1 MKHFS
6 TFLLR
11 KNAFSKCPFLL
22 AAFLLTF
29 AFPTDAWAGHG
40 GPHYGKVTVTKT
52 GEGSVYISTNQSA
65 TSGKTEE
72 TWNCGNDSSKDS
84 KTYFL
89 FATPDAAK
97 HYYFEGWYLEGA
109 NKGIASPYTA
119 KHSPSSTTN
128 GTPTTFAYTA
138 KFELLPKFY
147 FAAGAAVDAA
157 GNGTGKV
164 AVAYSSKVP
173 AEGNFSADPV
183 SAKTNVWATAI
194 TDDSMTA
201 TAYYF
206 AKADAGMTFM
216 GWYDKDGVP
225 KTTNTTYSVPQTS
238 ITKEDDATP
247 EVYYARF
254 RDPDIKFDPAV
265 ELAGQDGATEVTLK
279 IEETQVVSFVNVDDV
294 VLSTLNAPTI
304 NVVNRVDPG
313 SDPIVIW
320 DANAK
325 TLTANRA
332 GTATITFSHPE
343 TDGYNAGNFTFTIHV
358 EKITPE
364 FSWKTSALLDGQ
376 TYSLTDL
383 VETPSDGAWNIVS
396 SKESVFASI
405 SQAGTTSATAHMG
418 STTLTFSQGVS
429 YKYNAVPAMSKE
441 FKVYSSEGLATFS
454 VNSQMYSTLDAA
466 ISAAKTSKKNIIV
479 ASDGAVLPGNYTI
492 PSGIT
497 LIIPYNS
504 SASAQTTPSVVTTA
518 ATLQAYRT
526 LTLIDGVN
534 ITVNGSICVGGQL
547 MSAAGGN
554 PSSYPTGGVG
564 VIDMSTGGHIDV
576 NSGGTIYAWGFIR
589 GQGYLDGNNT
599 KNVGTITAKNNSLI
613 REYYSVGDWG
623 GGSLTKALNDAK
635 SSFRVYP
642 FQSYFVQNIE
652 VPVRFEYGSKEQ
664 LYLNV
669 YGGSRKNE
677 ADAIYFIGT
686 QTGVLFYINSA
697 QGAVTKWYDATT
709 DHMVVELEGDTRLDN
724 LKIVVMGYT
733 INANEFDLPI
743 LNNMHIK
750 LKNCDLTLSSP
761 VMMQPS
767 SIFEVT
773 KGSSLTLNT
782 NLFVYDADQWDKFV
796 MGKYFRPVH
805 TILTPH
811 VGRGDGSTNTLSDA
825 QLIVDGTLM
834 IGPKGALYTT
844 AGGADVM
851 GHNGGHVIWNRS
863 LPTSG
868 KICGYNGG
876 TAVNGN
882 SLNASLKEEYKVTNT
897 CDAGNLHNENGSYTA
912 SISST
917 TFDNLHGRWFTH
929 AAATTLDANN
939 MYTFTFIGGTSQCF
953 YSPDKTGLTAGYK
966 WVDLKESDTDHTCGS
981 TMTFVGKDD
990 NLYTFKNGEWLQLVQ
1005 IAGGTTYS
1013 GSDDNLYQ
1021 FLNCDWVSLGEIGD
1035 DCMYTVEGV
1044 KKAVVGS
1051 ELVALEKD
1059 EYDEVYVKTTDHSD
1073 YYMLFDG
1080 CVWQHAEKVPDTYK
1094 AYSVLGNYYV
1104 WIDNTWTE
1112 VEQDGEFFYT
1122 TDDQGLKHYYEYN
1135 GDIFAW
1141 VPVKDKV
1148 MITTAAGDEMGFRN
1162 WDDAMLYVGQFNN
1175 PTVTLLADVATTS
1188 IFTITGSAKTT
1199 DITIDLNDHVLDANV
1214 GAQVTFLKL
1223 NNSKV
1228 TLTITDNS
1236 DHQRGELK
1244 VTCSVTKRVDAIN
1257 VTVGKV
1263 VMEAGKVSIHNT
1275 SNSTSANASAIY
1287 AAAGQSVTMNGGEL
1301 EAISTRYAYGINAA
1315 SSAAL
1320 ASTSVVTVNGGT
1332 INATAKDYAYG
1343 IYSYGTVNLNGGT
1356 INATTTTVNGV
1367 AGANYAYGIYLNI
1380 SVSAVDAN
1388 SYHATLNM
1396 TGGTI
1401 NATAATS
1408 SSYGI
1413 YANANYTS
1421 AWGKGDD
1428 NKTDNTKK
1436 PSDGTHSNKASAR
1449 IDVSG
1454 GTINVTSLTSTAA
1467 YGIYKLGGE
1476 NSYTDK
1482 SETGFSPDYIRNV
1495 KIDAK
1500 ATANVYGIFITAA
1513 VGDFHAGKLIG
1524 KAVVENVDV
1533 RAEATLSTGAY
1544 AAYVSASNIWINR
1557 ARFRNQSAANRKLW
1571 YVTAGA
1577 GDKDI
1582 EHGAIAATGG
1592 TNVYPYQIGSY
1603 AVGAELTINSGNFY
1617 AKTFTTSAYG
1627 VYVNRSA
1634 SPYDNA
1640 EGLATCVINGGTFT
1654 AETTT
1659 DTGYSLSSGGNTTI
1673 NGGTFNAL
1681 TGTSTAYGIYT
1692 WAGTTTVNN
1701 CTVNATG
1708 TTSTAYAVAAGGTI
1722 DTNVGTHAHGTLIVK
1737 DGVFNAR
1744 ALNTSTAYGAYATA
1758 TYAEMNRTKY
1768 DGRSAS
1774 NKQQYFALK
1783 EDGTIDVHATS
1794 ASATSGYFQDIY
1806 PYRYGQYTEG
1816 GVVHVYGGTFNVK
1829 TFTTIAVCAGA
1840 TWSNMVRTTELGRL
1854 MVARG
1859 EMNVHGGIFTA
1870 ETETGSTAECIRS
1883 YGTMNVDGGTFTA
1896 TAATTTAYCVRTL
1909 DGTTT
1914 IDGGTFT
1921 AIAKDN
1927 TAYGVRAEYEFN
1939 TSYGY
1944 YGEGNIVVNDGTFN
1958 VNTWKG
1964 GTTYG
1969 VQVTGTN
1976 AAYTASSVTKDEAGN
1991 AIVKPANYACAG
2003 RVTINGGNFTMN
2015 PADGTNSYGVVA
2027 SATQTRGTGDALVTA
2042 YPKAEVNG
2050 GFFKMLGKSTY
2061 AAGTSATED
2070 AEGNPN
2076 IWIKGGHFSTK
2087 ANLEQASPKNYVRDP
2102 YTIIPCVHPDYKND
2116 YPFEVAEVCTITF
2129 KDDEGNTLWSGFQPK
2144 GTMAVYP
2151 LTNGIPEKTATADN
2165 SFEFAS
2171 WDTPLAT
2178 ITGDATYTASFNTVA
2193 KKYMVTWQDEN
2204 GNEIDHLEWASGQTP
2219 THADP
2224 VKEGYTFTGWT
2235 PSITAVAGAAQTY
2248 KATFQIN
2255 TYTIRFVDED
2265 GTLLKEQVV
2274 NHGIKPTAPANPTKD
2289 GYSFQTWNP
2298 GVVVATEDV
2307 TYQASYLLNIAS
2319 VTDASTSK
2327 TTNYTSWSGA
2337 VTAANKLTSG
2347 GTLTLLTDMYGQG
2360 AQTLTKSMT
2369 IDLNGHILSG
2379 TATKLI
2385 QVNAAGINVR
2395 MIDSQGGGQLRVSAA
2410 AASELD
2416 AVYVNNGTF
2425 TLESGTIY
2433 CENVHATANDN
2444 YRGVGVYVVAG
2455 KDFVMTGGRVEGY
2468 NQQCNYAIYGM
2479 GRVNISGG
2487 EVVSTARTKA
2497 RGLYLTENSTLD
2509 NVDVLATATTT
2520 ENAVAVMVANSKT
2533 PTVTINGGHYKA
2545 VAKTTN
2551 ACALNGYTTN
2561 TINVNGGEF
2570 EAEAPTAAYGIKFQ
2584 VKTSAINFN
2593 AGKIKATTA
2602 PVDNVAPATMMKF
2615 YGGYFDKDVN
2625 LATYVVSPKKVVTL
2639 NPTSDATELAEGYT
2653 YKIVDNAYQIT
2664 FCDEDGTVLQQGN
2677 VEAGVQPVFM
2687 GEEPTKPSNPKTS
2700 YEFAGWSDGV
2710 HTYAA
2715 AEIPVANA
2723 AATYTAVFIEHGVE
2737 YPITFYN
2744 IDGKGGTYVQMVEYG
2759 TVPVYDGPAPFSS
2772 GNIDNVAYIFNG
2784 WSPTLAEVTEPTT
2797 YEATFRLEIAVD
2809 VTFHANGRGA
2819 DPVAL
2824 KVAKGAAI
2832 ERPADQL
2839 VDCQHIE
2846 GWYTEAGCI
2855 NEWNFASD
2863 LADETDID
2871 LYAKWATKTYTITW
2885 LDEFGDEI
2893 DQTIVNCNEVP
2904 THANLYK
2911 PSTAL
2916 YSYEFRGWNKAIVA
2930 ANENA
2935 TYKSLGFNQIAK
2947 RYAITFVTGSGAT
2960 VINPIE
2966 QEVGTP
2972 ITAPANPTKT
2982 GYTFAGWDKDI
2993 PATMPAENMT
3003 ITATWTANT
3012 YTVRFDG
3019 NNATSGS
3026 MSDQTF
3032 IYDEAAKALTTNGFT
3047 KTGYTFA
3054 GWATSAGGEVAYR
3067 NGESVTNLSSTQG
3080 ATVTLYAQWTP
3091 VESGD
3096 YLDIVDW
3103 TSNSLTI
3110 NMNGSSQKITIGT
3123 TTKNKND
3130 RETNRTMVFSGLSLA
3145 PGDDVLIAA
3154 RNNTTDAL
3162 ESFHTYKV
3170 PYIYTGTDI
3179 NPGTTGEVW
3188 VKSGTWTV
3196 SGDKTIAKLVVCP
3209 GADVKITS
3217 GTLTVSGKLVLRT
3230 TPWESAAISGEF
3242 AADQTYY
3249 TRIIE
3254 KNDAYYHFGLP
3265 LACNID
3271 NVRLSNGKTVKYGT
3285 SWVLHSYNGANRAV
3299 NGADG
3304 NNWTPLTGTTPET
3317 KVIAANTGYEMFSN
3331 SNYYCEYYF
3340 PVNPDDLTATT
3351 LTAKAYISEIGSA
3364 HQGWNVL
3371 VAPKMGNWSIYTGGD
3386 SPEDFAKICRLVDL
3400 NVYEQ
3405 CIAEDIRPAIPF
3417 YYQNLTAA
3425 DETLHFEPIAKAI
3438 AARRSEAGEAVQ
3450 TQWLRLYYFNE
3461 QGTKDETNIY
3471 LNSDKFTSAYEV
3483 GYDVTKMSTSGSRPL
3498 IYTQL
3503 PCGDLAFTALPD
3515 EALIKQIPLTV
3526 YSPTS
3531 GDYTFSMKQNRY
3543 LTRMKNVWILDVEEG
3558 ALVDLM
3564 QNDYTTQVGEGT
3576 TAERFYLL
3584 GKFRAPQTPTD
3595 LEELGSEDY
3604 LNNQGNA
3611 DVPRKVIY
3619 DEHMYILY
3627 HNHIWDAN
3635 GRLIK

>member
-1 MKHFS
+1 MKHFN
-6 TFLLR
+6 TFSFS
-11 KNAFSKCPFLL
+11 KNTFSKCSFILL
-22 AAFLLTF
+22 AGLLLTF

-164 AVAYSSKVP
+164 AVAYSSTEP
-173 AEGNFSADPV
+173 AAGKFSADPV

-194 TDDSMTA
+194 TDDSMTV

-206 AKADAGMTFM
+206 AKADAGMDFM
-216 GWYDKDGVP
+216 GWYDGNGEQKITDTRYPVL
-225 KTTNTTYSVPQTS
+225 QTS
-238 ITKEDDATP
+238 TTTKDDATP

-254 RDPDIKFDPAV
+254 RDPSIKFDPAI

-279 IEETQVVSFVNVDDV
+279 VDDEQVVSFVNVDDV

-313 SDPIVIW
+313 SDQIVIW
-320 DANAK
+320 DAE
-325 TLTANRA
+325 TRSITANRA
-332 GTATITFSHPE
+332 GTATITFSHPA
-343 TDGYNAGNFTFTIHV
+343 TDDFNAADFTFTIHV

-376 TYSLTDL
+376 TYSLTNL

-405 SQAGTTSATAHMG
+405 SQAGTQSATAHVG
-418 STTLTFSQGVS
+418 SVTLTFSQGMS
-429 YKYNAVPAMSKE
+429 YKYNAISADSKT
-441 FKVYSSEGLATFS
+441 FKVYTNEGFATYL
-454 VNSQMYSTLDAA
+454 VNGNTYTDLGVAV
-466 ISAAKTSKKNIIV
+466 SAASKLTKNKNVIV
-479 ASDGAVLPGNYTI
+479 DSDGALIPGNYTI
-492 PSGIT
+492 PSGVSVIV
-497 LIIPYNS
+497 PHKDG
-504 SASAQTTPSVVTTA
+504 ASLQTKPEVVTTA
-518 ATLQAYRT
+518 ATLTAYRT
-526 LTLIDGVN
+526 WKILEGTN
-534 ITVNGSICVGGQL
+534 ITVNGIICVCGNI
-547 MSAAGGN
+547 MSANGGS
-554 PSSYPTGGVG
+554 PSGYPTGGVG

-576 NSGGTIYAWGFIR
+576 ASGGTLYCWGLVR

-623 GGSLTKALNDAK
+623 GGSLTKALNDVK

-669 YGGSRKNE
+669 YGGGGKNE

-724 LKIVVMGYT
+724 LKIVVMNYT

-834 IGPKGALYTT
+834 IGTKGALYTT

-876 TAVNGN
+876 TAVNG
-882 SLNASLKEEYKVTNT
+882 SSILASLKDEYKVTNT

-912 SISST
+912 SISNT

-939 MYTFTFIGGTSQCF
+939 MYTFTYIGGSNKCF

-966 WVDLKESDTDHTCGS
+966 WVDLKETDDAHTCGS
-981 TMTFVGKDD
+981 TMTFVGMDD

-1021 FLNCDWVSLGEIGD
+1021 FLSCDWVSLGEIGD

-1051 ELVALEKD
+1051 ELIALEKD

-1080 CVWQHAEKVPDTYK
+1080 CVWQHATKIPDTYK
-1094 AYSVLGNYYV
+1094 AYEVLGNYYV

-1122 TDDQGLKHYYEYN
+1122 TDDQGLKHYYEYD

-1148 MITTAAGDEMGFRN
+1148 LITTATGDEMGFRN

-1199 DITIDLNDHVLDANV
+1199 DITIDLNDHVLDANIA
-1214 GAQVTFLKL
+1214 AQAFFLKL

-1244 VTCSVTKRVDAIN
+1244 VTCSVAKRVDAIN
-1257 VTVGKV
+1257 VTAGKV
-1263 VMEAGKVSIHNT
+1263 VMEAGKVSIHN
-1275 SNSTSANASAIY
+1275 ANNTISGNAAAIY
-1287 AAAGQSVTMNGGEL
+1287 AVAGQSVTMNGGEL

-1343 IYSYGTVNLNGGT
+1343 IYSYGIINMNGGT
-1356 INATTTTVNGV
+1356 INATTATVNGV
-1367 AGANYAYGIYLNI
+1367 AASSYAYGIYASASPNATEANAYR
-1380 SVSAVDAN
+1380 SVL
-1388 SYHATLNM
+1388 TM
-1396 TGGTI
+1396 KGGTI
-1401 NATAATS
+1401 NSNSGNQYAYGVYAHAAVTTCTTAM
-1408 SSYGI
+1408 
-1413 YANANYTS
+1413 
-1421 AWGKGDD
+1421 
-1428 NKTDNTKK
+1428 
-1436 PSDGTHSNKASAR
+1436 DGTYSNKAAAHMD
-1449 IDVSG
+1449 ISG
-1454 GTINVTSLTSTAA
+1454 GTINVTAVGAYAYAVNPYGCFNSNTDRTEANQVPHTIKNVTINAKGNSNA
-1467 YGIYKLGGE
+1467 YGILV
-1476 NSYTDK
+1476 SATIA
-1482 SETGFSPDYIRNV
+1482 DYS
-1495 KIDAK
+1495 
-1500 ATANVYGIFITAA
+1500 
-1513 VGDFHAGKLIG
+1513 AGKLYG
-1524 KAVVENVDV
+1524 NVIVDNV
-1533 RAEATLSTGAY
+1533 NIHAETTGST
-1544 AAYVSASNIWINR
+1544 
-1557 ARFRNQSAANRKLW
+1557 
-1571 YVTAGA
+1571 T
-1577 GDKDI
+1577 
-1582 EHGAIAATGG
+1582 
-1592 TNVYPYQIGSY
+1592 
-1603 AVGAELTINSGNFY
+1603 
-1617 AKTFTTSAYG
+1617 AYG
-1627 VYVNRSA
+1627 VYVSAAGKWLNRASYHNITAANRKTWYVPAGNASDGDLTHEAINGTGSNTYKYQIGNYTCGAKCVVNGGTFYAKSVSTTAAGIYAHSAA
-1634 SPYDNA
+1634 SPGDNSRGYA
-1640 EGLATCVINGGTFT
+1640 ELTINGGTFT
-1654 AETTT
+1654 GETGT
-1659 DTGYSLSSGGNTTI
+1659 DTGMGIYNFGNITINAGTFNAITGTTTAYGAYCVTGTLNLKGGTYNATSNGSTAYGVAAGATIDTGNSTHAYGTVNVYDGVVVNARSLTSSTVYGAYALASAQELTEAKYNARSADNKKQYCCIAEDGTTIISQATAATTNDGAKQNFYKYQIGQYFEGGIVNIYGGTFNATANTSTAVGVAAHMSNIVRTTEIGRHGTARGTVNVYNGTFNVECETSSTAMGVRSYGIVNVEGGTFNMTPKTTNAEGVHVYDGTTTI
-1673 NGGTFNAL
+1673 NGGTFNINA
-1681 TGTSTAYGIYT
+1681 TTNTAYGLYT
-1692 WAGTTTVNN
+1692 TPDWDANYAFGYSGEIIVN
-1701 CTVNATG
+1701 
-1708 TTSTAYAVAAGGTI
+1708 
-1722 DTNVGTHAHGTLIVK
+1722 
-1737 DGVFNAR
+1737 
-1744 ALNTSTAYGAYATA
+1744 
-1758 TYAEMNRTKY
+1758 
-1768 DGRSAS
+1768 
-1774 NKQQYFALK
+1774 
-1783 EDGTIDVHATS
+1783 
-1794 ASATSGYFQDIY
+1794 
-1806 PYRYGQYTEG
+1806 
-1816 GVVHVYGGTFNVK
+1816 GGTFNVK
-1829 TFTTIAVCAGA
+1829 TY
-1840 TWSNMVRTTELGRL
+1840 
-1854 MVARG
+1854 
-1859 EMNVHGGIFTA
+1859 GGDNA
-1870 ETETGSTAECIRS
+1870 YAAHST
-1883 YGTMNVDGGTFTA
+1883 GGTKNMKGAKVTGD
-1896 TAATTTAYCVRTL
+1896 V
-1909 DGTTT
+1909 
-1914 IDGGTFT
+1914 
-1921 AIAKDN
+1921 AKDY
-1927 TAYGVRAEYEFN
+1927 AV
-1939 TSYGY
+1939 
-1944 YGEGNIVVNDGTFN
+1944 
-1958 VNTWKG
+1958 
-1964 GTTYG
+1964 
-1969 VQVTGTN
+1969 
-1976 AAYTASSVTKDEAGN
+1976 AGS
-1991 AIVKPANYACAG
+1991 I
-2003 RVTINGGNFTMN
+2003 TINGGEFTMTPSTGKN
-2015 PADGTNSYGVVA
+2015 AYGMVVA
-2027 SATQTRGTGDALVTA
+2027 APYVSNAAKAYARGTII
-2042 YPKAEVNG
+2042 G
-2050 GFFKMLGKSTY
+2050 GFFKMNATTNACATAT
-2061 AAGTSATED
+2061 AAVED
-2070 AEGNPN
+2070 GEGVPQLQV
-2076 IWIKGGHFSTK
+2076 KGGHFSTK

-2102 YTIIPCVHPDYKND
+2102 YSIIACVHPEYKKD

-2129 KDDEGNTLWSGFQPK
+2129 KDDEDNVLWTGKQPK
-2144 GTMAVYP
+2144 GTMVIYP
-2151 LTNGIPEKTATADN
+2151 LNNGVPEKTSPTSSYD
-2165 SFEFAS
+2165 FTG

-2178 ITGDATYTASFNTVA
+2178 ITGDATYVANFDAVA
-2193 KKYMVTWQDEN
+2193 KRFMVTWKDEA
-2204 GNEIDHLEWASGQTP
+2204 GNEIDHKEWASGQTP
-2219 THADP
+2219 THDDP

-2235 PSITAVAGAAQTY
+2235 PSITAVVDADQNY
-2248 KATFQIN
+2248 KATFSIN
-2255 TYTIRFVDED
+2255 SYTIIWLDED
-2265 GTLLKEQVV
+2265 GSEIKRETKQYGSTLTAP
-2274 NHGIKPTAPANPTKD
+2274 KPTKE
-2289 GYSFQTWNP
+2289 GYTFKVWTP
-2298 GVVVATEDV
+2298 GVEKVTGDQ
-2307 TYQASYLLNIAS
+2307 TYQASYLLNVAE
-2319 VTDASTSK
+2319 VTNASTGV
-2327 TTNYTSWSGA
+2327 TTPYTTWASA
-2337 VTAANKLTSG
+2337 LTAANKLTAG
-2347 GTLTLLTDMYGQG
+2347 GTLKLLDDIKGLG
-2360 AQTLTKSMT
+2360 AQTVKQTFTL
-2369 IDLNGHILSG
+2369 DLNGHMLASASSKFITLS
-2379 TATKLI
+2379 TAGKTLT
-2385 QVNAAGINVR
+2385 
-2395 MIDSQGGGQLRVSAA
+2395 IDDSKGGGRIEMIGNSAA
-2410 AASELD
+2410 ELF
-2416 AVYVNNGTF
+2416 AVYVNNGTVQ
-2425 TLESGTIY
+2425 LNNGTIY
-2433 CENVHATANDN
+2433 CENVYATANDS
-2444 YRGVGVYVVAG
+2444 YRGEAIRVDAAAG
-2455 KDFVMTGGRVEGY
+2455 KFVMNGGRVEGKSKNLGY
-2468 NQQCNYAIYGM
+2468 GIYAAGPVEVY
-2479 GRVNISGG
+2479 GG
-2487 EVVSTARTKA
+2487 EIIGTARTKSRA
-2497 RGLYLTENSTLD
+2497 IYTKGATLIVKNAYLEASSTVTLD
-2509 NVDVLATATTT
+2509 AFGIYSDTSTPVFTIDNVTIKATANTTGGYGL
-2520 ENAVAVMVANSKT
+2520 NLYSGNKG
-2533 PTVTINGGHYKA
+2533 TIS
-2545 VAKTTN
+2545 
-2551 ACALNGYTTN
+2551 
-2561 TINVNGGEF
+2561 NV
-2570 EAEAPTAAYGIKFQ
+2570 
-2584 VKTSAINFN
+2584 
-2593 AGKIKATTA
+2593 KIQATTA
-2602 PVDNVAPATMMKF
+2602 PIDADATNALSITSGF
-2615 YGGYFDKDVN
+2615 FDKETN
-2625 LATYVVSPKKVVTL
+2625 LAKYIGTKKVVAL
-2639 NPTSDATELAEGYT
+2639 VSEPEKAEGYN
-2653 YKIVDNAYQIT
+2653 YKIVDAAYQIT

-2677 VEAGVQPVFM
+2677 VEAGVRPVFM
-2687 GEEPTKPSNPKTS
+2687 GEEPTKPSNPKYS
-2700 YEFAGWSDGV
+2700 YEFAGWTDGV
-2710 HTYAA
+2710 YTYAA
-2715 AEIPVANA
+2715 AEIPMANA
-2723 AATYTAVFIEHGVE
+2723 DVTYTATFIEHGVE

-2759 TVPVYDGPAPFSS
+2759 TVPVYNGPAPFSS

-2824 KVAKGAAI
+2824 KVAKGAVI

-2846 GWYTEAGCI
+2846 GWYTEDDCI

-2863 LADETDID
+2863 LANETDID
-2871 LYAKWATKTYTITW
+2871 LYAKWETKTYTITW

-2911 PSTAL
+2911 PSTAS
-2916 YSYEFRGWNKAIVA
+2916 YSYEFRGWNKTIVA

-3425 DETLHFEPIAKAI
+3425 NETLHFEPIAKAI

-3584 GKFRAPQTPTD
+3584 GKFRAPQITTD
-3595 LEELGSEDY
+3595 LENIDGGEDADNVSEET
-3604 LNNQGNA
+3604 
-3611 DVPRKVIY
+3611 PRKIIY
-3619 DEHMYILY
+3619 DEHLYILY
-3627 HNHIWDAN
+3627 KGRIWDAN
-3635 GRLIK
+3635 GKLIK